1 MRRHSPPCCSPA
13 PTPPT
18 RACSWQGHH
27 PLLNPLD
34 VWVWEVMVKHGHL
47 AHALAPLQPLVSARH
62 APSVKD
68 GMG

>member
-1 MRRHSPPCCSPA
+1 MLLIV
-13 PTPPT
+13 
-18 RACSWQGHH
+18 RARAWQGH

-47 AHALAPLQPLVSARH
+47 AHALAPTQPLVSARM

-68 GMG
+68 AADRAALGW